1 MVASISRGRGT
12 THCRRAVVLFGLV
25 TIQALIG
32 IVTIV
37 TQVPIGWA
45 LAHQGWAVVV
55 LGFAVAH
62 WRGFYGAYPPKRHQS
77 GVKRLISGARKRPC
91 PVLSMDWNMAAMTLF
106 KPRLGVCRSYV
117 SDKQYYAWFELAYTT
132 VDVCAA
138 LLFVVGS
145 VMLPFTPNPA
155 LSRRSSGRCSARQRP
170 RRPCRDCRAKRP
182 D

>member
-1 MVASISRGRGT
+1 MNGALVPAGGSARELAPGWSNLFENELTVQFIHRVGGYLLFALALWHMTAAISRGRGT

-62 WRGFYGAYPPKRHQS
+62 WRGFYGAYPPQTEIR
-77 GVKRLISGARKRPC
+77 V
-91 PVLSMDWNMAAMTLF
+91 
-106 KPRLGVCRSYV
+106 RS
-117 SDKQYYAWFELAYTT
+117 
-132 VDVCAA
+132 
-138 LLFVVGS
+138 
-145 VMLPFTPNPA
+145 
-155 LSRRSSGRCSARQRP
+155 
-170 RRPCRDCRAKRP
+170 
-182 D
+182 